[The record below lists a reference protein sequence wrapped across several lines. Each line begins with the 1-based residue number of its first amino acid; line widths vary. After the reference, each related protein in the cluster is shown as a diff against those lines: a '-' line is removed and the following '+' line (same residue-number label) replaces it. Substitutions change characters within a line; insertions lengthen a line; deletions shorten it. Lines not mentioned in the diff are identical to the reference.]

1 MKSSISYLYIDSAD
15 EINEMGIMIKV
26 GKATL
31 TRKKIITSV
40 SEKIICIAEELKLVK
55 YLGRQ
60 YMPFT
65 NQLKSFQ

>member
-1 MKSSISYLYIDSAD
+1 
-15 EINEMGIMIKV
+15 MGIMIKV